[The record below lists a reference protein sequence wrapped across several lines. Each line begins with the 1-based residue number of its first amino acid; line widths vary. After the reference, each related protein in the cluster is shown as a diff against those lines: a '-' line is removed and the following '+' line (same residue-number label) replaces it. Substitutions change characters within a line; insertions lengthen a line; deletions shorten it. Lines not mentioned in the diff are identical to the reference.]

1 MNYERQDSMAKA
13 KNGKEPQ
20 KLKPTLTAPKGYKNT
35 LDEQQ
40 ADRLKR
46 KATIEEAYD
55 RLVGDQRDPE
65 ID

>member
-1 MNYERQDSMAKA
+1 MGYERQDSMAKA
-13 KNGKEPQ
+13 KSGKEPQ

-40 ADRLKR
+40 DDRIKR
-46 KATIEEAYD
+46 RNTLEEAYN
-55 RLVGDQRDPE
+55 RLVGQRDVE